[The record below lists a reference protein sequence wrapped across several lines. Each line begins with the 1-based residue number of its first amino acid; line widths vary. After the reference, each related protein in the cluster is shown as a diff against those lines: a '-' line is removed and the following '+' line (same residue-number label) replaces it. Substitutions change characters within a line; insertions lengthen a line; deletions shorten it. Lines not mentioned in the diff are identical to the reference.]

1 MKTSGASFS
10 ATKKD
15 LKNIKYYAFLCNV
28 DAKRCEEFLFSPQD
42 HKVKVYAMLTL
53 QMLLWFPWA
62 TELTDEVQWL
72 WGERVS
78 SSAASLS
85 GGYPEF
91 VSKLCSSG
99 LFG

>member
-1 MKTSGASFS
+1 VLPAHPEIISGASSSRLFLMAVMKTSGASFS

-53 QMLLWFPWA
+53 QMLLWFP
-62 TELTDEVQWL
+62 
-72 WGERVS
+72 
-78 SSAASLS
+78 
-85 GGYPEF
+85 
-91 VSKLCSSG
+91 
-99 LFG
+99 